1 MREENFEQYL
11 LSDEPIKSKLKA
23 VNLRLIERKFE
34 VDLNQIV
41 SDDDK
46 MYEILIRAKQETND
60 HNGNNLTLF
69 ESFINYRTEQDFKHQ
84 LNTNIRWCDT
94 VSFQELD
101 IKKEYR
107 SLLDSVA
114 KDFYIPLLSQAVKY
128 QRAVGF
134 FSSSC
139 LVEISKGI
147 SELAKNG
154 GKIQLVASP
163 YLSDEDVEA
172 IKSGYAMR
180 DQVVKEA
187 IRREMTEGKTPFEKA
202 RLNLLANLISDGVL
216 DIKIAF
222 TEDSDRMGMYH
233 EKMGIITDAKGNRV
247 AFAGS
252 MNESAT
258 AMTLNYEAIDVFCSW
273 KGEEDRVIAKE
284 NAFTSIWNDTEPNIK
299 IIDFPELKQEI
310 IEKYKRSV
318 PDFEIDKKEYSS
330 NIDTVLHTDLGTHIE
345 YCPKFPEWFK
355 LHDYQNEA
363 ITEWQKRNYRGIFDM
378 ATGTGKT
385 YTGLGA
391 LTILSKNIDYK
402 LAAIIVCPYQH
413 LVEQW
418 VEDILKFNIDP
429 IIGYS
434 DSSQK
439 DWPKRL
445 KDAIRDQKLKVRGKE
460 FFCFICTNATFSSD
474 YVQTQLA
481 KIKSDILLMVDEA
494 HNFGAPYLSCLL
506 YDNYKYRLALSAT
519 LDRHNDEEGTTKLYD
534 FFGEKC
540 IEYTLD
546 RAIEEKKLTKYKYY
560 PIVVTLTEEELEAY
574 DNLSY
579 EIGKCIMKG
588 ENGKMKLSS
597 RGEKLALKRSR
608 IVAGAK
614 NKLTMLEKV
623 IQPYIHDKH
632 ILVYCGATKG
642 LEQNQD
648 RSDVDSEDV
657 RQIDAVT
664 DLLGNKLGME
674 VSQFTSKESVEER
687 EVLKR
692 EFSAGDT
699 LKALIAIKCLD
710 EGVNIPKI
718 KTAFILA
725 STTNPKEYIQRR
737 GRVLR
742 LAEGKEYAEIYDFVT
757 LPYDTES
764 VTSLTETQV
773 KRNSTLVK
781 NELRRVEEFSR
792 IAVNMVE
799 SASLVDEIK
808 DAYGIQELN
817 WNNEEED
824 YGYGF

>member
-1 MREENFEQYL
+1 M
-11 LSDEPIKSKLKA
+11 
-23 VNLRLIERKFE
+23 
-34 VDLNQIV
+34 
-41 SDDDK
+41 
-46 MYEILIRAKQETND
+46 
-60 HNGNNLTLF
+60 
-69 ESFINYRTEQDFKHQ
+69 
-84 LNTNIRWCDT
+84 
-94 VSFQELD
+94 SFQELD
-101 IKKEYR
+101 IKNEYR

-114 KDFYIPLLSQAVKY
+114 KDFYIPLLSKAVKY

-163 YLSDEDVEA
+163 YLSDEDIEA

-180 DQVVKEA
+180 DQVVKDA
-187 IRREMTEGKTPFEKA
+187 VRREMTEGKTPFEKA

-233 EKMGIITDAKGNRV
+233 EKMGIITDAEGNRV

-258 AMTLNYEAIDVFCSW
+258 AMTLNYETIDVFCSW
-273 KGEEDRVIAKE
+273 KGEEDRVVAKE
-284 NAFTSIWNDTEPNIK
+284 NAFASIWNDTEPNIK
-299 IIDFPELKQEI
+299 IIEFPELKQEI

-318 PDFEIDKKEYSS
+318 PDFEIDKKEYSPD
-330 NIDTVLHTDLGTHIE
+330 IDTVLHTDLGIYTE
-345 YCPKFPEWFK
+345 YGPKFPEWFK
-355 LHDYQNEA
+355 LHDYQDEA
-363 ITEWQKRNYRGIFDM
+363 ITEWQKRDYRGIFDM

-391 LTILSKNIDYK
+391 LTTLSKNIDHK

-418 VEDILKFNIDP
+418 VEDILKFNIEP

-434 DSSQK
+434 ESSQK
-439 DWPKRL
+439 DWQKRL

-481 KIKSDILLMVDEA
+481 KIKSDTLLMVDEA

-506 YDNYKYRLALSAT
+506 FDNYKYRLALSAT
-519 LDRHNDEEGTTKLYD
+519 LERHNDEEGTAKLYD

-588 ENGKMKLSS
+588 KNGKMKLSS
-597 RGEKLALKRSR
+597 RGERLALQRSR
-608 IVAGAK
+608 IVAGAR
-614 NKLTMLEKV
+614 NKVTMLEEV

-648 RSDVDSEDV
+648 RSDVDSEDI
-657 RQIDAVT
+657 RQIDMVT
-664 DLLGNKLGME
+664 DLLGNKLGMD

-699 LKALIAIKCLD
+699 LKVLIAIKCLD

-742 LAEGKEYAEIYDFVT
+742 LAEGKEYAEIYDFIT
-757 LPYDTES
+757 LPYDIEE
-764 VTSLTETQV
+764 VTSLTAAQV

-781 NELRRVEEFSR
+781 NELRRAEEFSR

-799 SASLVDEIK
+799 SASLIDEIK

-817 WNNEEED
+817 WSSEEED

>member
-1 MREENFEQYL
+1 M
-11 LSDEPIKSKLKA
+11 
-23 VNLRLIERKFE
+23 
-34 VDLNQIV
+34 
-41 SDDDK
+41 
-46 MYEILIRAKQETND
+46 
-60 HNGNNLTLF
+60 
-69 ESFINYRTEQDFKHQ
+69 
-84 LNTNIRWCDT
+84 
-94 VSFQELD
+94 SFQELD
-101 IKKEYR
+101 IKNEYR

-114 KDFYIPLLSQAVKY
+114 KDFYIPLLSKAVKY

-180 DQVVKEA
+180 DQVVKDA
-187 IRREMTEGKTPFEKA
+187 VRREMTEGKTPFEKA

-233 EKMGIITDAKGNRV
+233 EKMGIITDAEGNRV

-258 AMTLNYEAIDVFCSW
+258 AMTLNYETIDVFCSW
-273 KGEEDRVIAKE
+273 KGEEDRVVAKE
-284 NAFTSIWNDTEPNIK
+284 NAFASIWNDTEPNIK
-299 IIDFPELKQEI
+299 IIEFPELKQEI
-310 IEKYKRSV
+310 IEKYKCSV
-318 PDFEIDKKEYSS
+318 PDFEIDKKEYSPD
-330 NIDTVLHTDLGTHIE
+330 IDTVLHTDLGIYTE
-345 YCPKFPEWFK
+345 YGPKFPEWFK
-355 LHDYQNEA
+355 LHDYQDEA
-363 ITEWQKRNYRGIFDM
+363 ITEWQKRDYRGIFDM

-391 LTILSKNIDYK
+391 LTTLSKNIDHK

-418 VEDILKFNIDP
+418 VEDILKFNIEP

-434 DSSQK
+434 ESSQK
-439 DWPKRL
+439 DWQKRL
-445 KDAIRDQKLKVRGKE
+445 RDAIRDQKLKVRGKE

-481 KIKSDILLMVDEA
+481 KIKSDTLLMVDEA

-506 YDNYKYRLALSAT
+506 FDNYKYRLALSAT
-519 LDRHNDEEGTTKLYD
+519 LERHNDEEGTAKLYD

-588 ENGKMKLSS
+588 KNGKMKLSS
-597 RGEKLALKRSR
+597 RGERLALQRSR
-608 IVAGAK
+608 IVAGAR
-614 NKLTMLEKV
+614 NKVTMLEEV

-648 RSDVDSEDV
+648 RSDVDSEDI
-657 RQIDAVT
+657 RQIDIVT
-664 DLLGNKLGME
+664 DLLGNKLGMD

-699 LKALIAIKCLD
+699 LKVLIAIKCLD

-742 LAEGKEYAEIYDFVT
+742 LAEGKEYAEIYDFIT
-757 LPYDTES
+757 LPYGIEE
-764 VTSLTETQV
+764 VTSLTSAQV

-781 NELRRVEEFSR
+781 NELRRAEEFSR

-799 SASLVDEIK
+799 SASLIDEIK

-817 WNNEEED
+817 WSSEEED

>member
-1 MREENFEQYL
+1 M
-11 LSDEPIKSKLKA
+11 
-23 VNLRLIERKFE
+23 
-34 VDLNQIV
+34 
-41 SDDDK
+41 
-46 MYEILIRAKQETND
+46 
-60 HNGNNLTLF
+60 
-69 ESFINYRTEQDFKHQ
+69 
-84 LNTNIRWCDT
+84 
-94 VSFQELD
+94 SFQELD
-101 IKKEYR
+101 IKREYR

-114 KDFYIPLLSQAVKY
+114 KDFYIPLLIQAVKY

-163 YLSDEDVEA
+163 YLSDEDIEA

-202 RLNLLANLISDGVL
+202 RLNLLANLISDNIL

-233 EKMGIITDAKGNRV
+233 EKMGIITDAEGNRV

-252 MNESAT
+252 MNESAA
-258 AMTLNYEAIDVFCSW
+258 AMTLNYETIDVYCSW
-273 KGEEDRVIAKE
+273 KGEVDRVIAKE
-284 NAFTSIWNDTEPNIK
+284 NAFASIWNDTEPNIK

-310 IEKYKRSV
+310 IDKYKYAV
-318 PDFEIDKKEYSS
+318 PDFEIDKKEYAPD
-330 NIDTVLHTDLGTHIE
+330 IDTVLHTDLGVYTE
-345 YCPKFPEWFK
+345 YGPKFPEWFK
-355 LHDYQNEA
+355 LHDYQDEA

-391 LTILSKNIDYK
+391 LTTLSKNLGHK

-445 KDAIRDQKLKVRGKE
+445 KNAIRDQKLKVRGRE

-474 YVQTQLA
+474 YVQAQLA
-481 KIKSDILLMVDEA
+481 KIKSDTLLMVDEA

-519 LDRHNDEEGTTKLYD
+519 LDRHNDEEGTAKLYD

-579 EIGKCIMKG
+579 EIGKCIMKDK
-588 ENGKMKLSS
+588 NGKIKLSS
-597 RGEKLALKRSR
+597 KGEKLALKRSR
-608 IVAGAK
+608 IIAGAK
-614 NKLTMLEKV
+614 NKLTMLEEV

-648 RSDVDSEDV
+648 RSDVDSEDI

-742 LAEGKEYAEIYDFVT
+742 LAEGKEYAEIYDFIT

-764 VTSLTETQV
+764 VTSLTEAQV
-773 KRNSTLVK
+773 KRNFTLVK
-781 NELRRVEEFSR
+781 NELRRAEEFSR

-799 SASLVDEIK
+799 SASLIDEIK

>member
-1 MREENFEQYL
+1 M
-11 LSDEPIKSKLKA
+11 
-23 VNLRLIERKFE
+23 
-34 VDLNQIV
+34 
-41 SDDDK
+41 
-46 MYEILIRAKQETND
+46 
-60 HNGNNLTLF
+60 
-69 ESFINYRTEQDFKHQ
+69 
-84 LNTNIRWCDT
+84 
-94 VSFQELD
+94 SFQELD
-101 IKKEYR
+101 IKNEYR

-114 KDFYIPLLSQAVKY
+114 KDFYIPLLSKAVKY

-163 YLSDEDVEA
+163 YLSDEDIEA

-180 DQVVKEA
+180 DQVVKDA
-187 IRREMTEGKTPFEKA
+187 VRREMTEGKTPFEKA

-233 EKMGIITDAKGNRV
+233 EKMGIITDAEGNRV

-258 AMTLNYEAIDVFCSW
+258 AMTLNYETIDVFCSW
-273 KGEEDRVIAKE
+273 KGEEDRVVAKE
-284 NAFTSIWNDTEPNIK
+284 NAFASIWNDTEPNIK
-299 IIDFPELKQEI
+299 IIEFPELKQEI

-318 PDFEIDKKEYSS
+318 PDFEIDKKEYSPD
-330 NIDTVLHTDLGTHIE
+330 IDTVLHTDLGIYTE
-345 YCPKFPEWFK
+345 YGPKFPEWFK
-355 LHDYQNEA
+355 LHDYQDEA
-363 ITEWQKRNYRGIFDM
+363 ITEWQKRDYRGIFDM

-391 LTILSKNIDYK
+391 LTILSKNIDHK

-418 VEDILKFNIDP
+418 VEDILKFNIEP

-434 DSSQK
+434 ESSQK
-439 DWPKRL
+439 DWQKRL

-481 KIKSDILLMVDEA
+481 KIKSDTLLMVDEA

-506 YDNYKYRLALSAT
+506 FDNYKYRLALSAT
-519 LDRHNDEEGTTKLYD
+519 LERHNDEEGTAKLYD

-588 ENGKMKLSS
+588 KNGKMKLSS
-597 RGEKLALKRSR
+597 RGERLALQRSR
-608 IVAGAK
+608 IVAGAR
-614 NKLTMLEKV
+614 NKVTMLEEV

-648 RSDVDSEDV
+648 RSDVDSEDI
-657 RQIDAVT
+657 RQIDIVT
-664 DLLGNKLGME
+664 DLLGNKLGMD

-699 LKALIAIKCLD
+699 LKVLIAIKCLD

-742 LAEGKEYAEIYDFVT
+742 LAEGKEYAEIYDFIT
-757 LPYDTES
+757 LPYGIEE
-764 VTSLTETQV
+764 VTSLTTAQV

-781 NELRRVEEFSR
+781 NELRRAEEFSR

-799 SASLVDEIK
+799 SASLIDEIK

-817 WNNEEED
+817 WSSEEED

>member
-1 MREENFEQYL
+1 MN
-11 LSDEPIKSKLKA
+11 
-23 VNLRLIERKFE
+23 
-34 VDLNQIV
+34 
-41 SDDDK
+41 
-46 MYEILIRAKQETND
+46 
-60 HNGNNLTLF
+60 
-69 ESFINYRTEQDFKHQ
+69 
-84 LNTNIRWCDT
+84 
-94 VSFQELD
+94 FQELN

-107 SLLDSVA
+107 SLLDNVA
-114 KDFYIPLLSQAVKY
+114 KDFYIPLLSRAVKY

-139 LVEISKGI
+139 LIEISKGI

-163 YLSDEDVEA
+163 YLSDEDIEA

-187 IRREMTEGKTPFEKA
+187 VRREMIEGKTPFENA

-222 TEDSDRMGMYH
+222 TEDSDRLGMYH
-233 EKMGIITDAKGNRV
+233 EKMGIIADAEGNRV

-252 MNESAT
+252 MNESST
-258 AMTLNYEAIDVFCSW
+258 AMTLNYETIDVFCSW
-273 KGEEDRVIAKE
+273 KDEEDRVIAKE

-299 IIDFPELKQEI
+299 IIEFPELKQEI

-318 PDFEIDKKEYSS
+318 PDFDIDKKEYA
-330 NIDTVLHTDLGTHIE
+330 NGIDTVLHTDLGVFTD
-345 YCPKFPEWFK
+345 YGPKFPEWFK
-355 LHDYQNEA
+355 LHDYQDEA
-363 ITEWQKRNYRGIFDM
+363 ITEWQKREYRGIFDM

-391 LTILSKNIDYK
+391 LTTLSKNIGHK
-402 LAAIIVCPYQH
+402 FAAIIVCPYQH

-418 VEDILKFNIDP
+418 VEDILRFNIEP

-434 DSSQK
+434 ESSQK
-439 DWPKRL
+439 DWQKRL

-481 KIKSDILLMVDEA
+481 KIKSDTLLMVDEA

-506 YDNYKYRLALSAT
+506 FDNYKYRLALSAT
-519 LDRHNDEEGTTKLYD
+519 LDRHNDEEGTAKLYD

-546 RAIEEKKLTKYKYY
+546 RAIQEKKLTKYKYY

-579 EIGKCIMKG
+579 EIGKCIVKG
-588 ENGKMKLSS
+588 KNGKVKLSS

-614 NKLTMLEKV
+614 NKLTLLEEV

-648 RSDVDSEDV
+648 RSDVDSEDI

-664 DLLGNKLGME
+664 DLLGNKLNMD

-692 EFSAGDT
+692 EFSEGDT
-699 LKALIAIKCLD
+699 LKVLIAIKCLD

-742 LAEGKEYAEIYDFVT
+742 LADGKDYAEIYDFIT
-757 LPYDTES
+757 LPYGIEE
-764 VTSLTETQV
+764 VTSLTAAQV

-781 NELRRVEEFSR
+781 NELRRAEEFSR

-799 SASLVDEIK
+799 SASLIDEIK

-817 WNNEEED
+817 WSSEEED

>member
-1 MREENFEQYL
+1 M
-11 LSDEPIKSKLKA
+11 
-23 VNLRLIERKFE
+23 
-34 VDLNQIV
+34 
-41 SDDDK
+41 
-46 MYEILIRAKQETND
+46 
-60 HNGNNLTLF
+60 
-69 ESFINYRTEQDFKHQ
+69 
-84 LNTNIRWCDT
+84 
-94 VSFQELD
+94 
-101 IKKEYR
+101 
-107 SLLDSVA
+107 
-114 KDFYIPLLSQAVKY
+114 
-128 QRAVGF
+128 
-134 FSSSC
+134 
-139 LVEISKGI
+139 
-147 SELAKNG
+147 
-154 GKIQLVASP
+154 VASP
-163 YLSDEDVEA
+163 YLSDEDIEA

-187 IRREMTEGKTPFEKA
+187 IRRKMTEGKTPFEKA
-202 RLNLLANLISDGVL
+202 RLNLLANLISDNIL

-233 EKMGIITDAKGNRV
+233 EKMGIITDAEGNRV

-252 MNESAT
+252 MNESAA
-258 AMTLNYEAIDVFCSW
+258 AMTLNYETIDVYCSW
-273 KGEEDRVIAKE
+273 KGEVDRVIAKE
-284 NAFTSIWNDTEPNIK
+284 NAFASIWNDTEPNIK

-310 IEKYKRSV
+310 IDKYKYAV
-318 PDFEIDKKEYSS
+318 PDFEIDKKEYAPD
-330 NIDTVLHTDLGTHIE
+330 IDTVLHTDLGVYTE
-345 YCPKFPEWFK
+345 YGPKFPEWFK
-355 LHDYQNEA
+355 LHDYQDEA

-391 LTILSKNIDYK
+391 LTTLSKNLGHK

-445 KDAIRDQKLKVRGKE
+445 KNAIRDQKLKVRGRG

-474 YVQTQLA
+474 YVQAQLA
-481 KIKSDILLMVDEA
+481 KIESDTLLMVDEA

-579 EIGKCIMKG
+579 EIGKCIMKDK
-588 ENGKMKLSS
+588 NGKIKLSS
-597 RGEKLALKRSR
+597 KGEKLALKRSR
-608 IVAGAK
+608 IIAGAK

-648 RSDVDSEDV
+648 RSDVDSEDI

-692 EFSAGDT
+692 EFSSGDT
-699 LKALIAIKCLD
+699 LKVLIAIKCLD

-742 LAEGKEYAEIYDFVT
+742 LAEGKEYAEIYDFIT

-764 VTSLTETQV
+764 VTSLTEAQV
-773 KRNSTLVK
+773 KRNFTLVK
-781 NELRRVEEFSR
+781 NELRRAEEFSR

-799 SASLVDEIK
+799 SASLIDEIK

>member
-1 MREENFEQYL
+1 M
-11 LSDEPIKSKLKA
+11 
-23 VNLRLIERKFE
+23 
-34 VDLNQIV
+34 
-41 SDDDK
+41 
-46 MYEILIRAKQETND
+46 
-60 HNGNNLTLF
+60 
-69 ESFINYRTEQDFKHQ
+69 
-84 LNTNIRWCDT
+84 
-94 VSFQELD
+94 SFQELD
-101 IKKEYR
+101 IKREYR

-114 KDFYIPLLSQAVKY
+114 KDFYIPLLIQAVKY

-163 YLSDEDVEA
+163 YLSDEDIEA

-202 RLNLLANLISDGVL
+202 RLNLLANLISDNIL

-233 EKMGIITDAKGNRV
+233 EKMGIITDAEGNRV

-252 MNESAT
+252 MNESAA
-258 AMTLNYEAIDVFCSW
+258 AMTLNYETIDVYCSW
-273 KGEEDRVIAKE
+273 KGEVDRVIAKE
-284 NAFTSIWNDTEPNIK
+284 NAFASIWNDTEPNIK
-299 IIDFPELKQEI
+299 IMDFPELKQEI
-310 IEKYKRSV
+310 IDKYKYAV
-318 PDFEIDKKEYSS
+318 PDFEIDKKEYAPD
-330 NIDTVLHTDLGTHIE
+330 IDTVLHTDLGVYTE
-345 YCPKFPEWFK
+345 YGPKFPEWFK
-355 LHDYQNEA
+355 LHDYQDEA

-391 LTILSKNIDYK
+391 LTTLSKNLGHK

-445 KDAIRDQKLKVRGKE
+445 KNAIRDQKLKVRGRE

-474 YVQTQLA
+474 YVQAQLA
-481 KIKSDILLMVDEA
+481 KIKSDTLLMVDEA

-519 LDRHNDEEGTTKLYD
+519 LDRHNDEEGTAKLYD

-579 EIGKCIMKG
+579 EIGKCIMKDK
-588 ENGKMKLSS
+588 NGKIKLSS
-597 RGEKLALKRSR
+597 KGEKLALKRSR
-608 IVAGAK
+608 IIAGAK
-614 NKLTMLEKV
+614 NKLTMLEEV

-648 RSDVDSEDV
+648 RSDVDSEDI

-699 LKALIAIKCLD
+699 LKVLIAIKCLD

-742 LAEGKEYAEIYDFVT
+742 LAEGKEYAEIYDFIT

-764 VTSLTETQV
+764 VTSLTEAQV
-773 KRNSTLVK
+773 KRNFTLVK
-781 NELRRVEEFSR
+781 NELRRAEEFSR

-799 SASLVDEIK
+799 SASLIDEIK

>member
-1 MREENFEQYL
+1 M
-11 LSDEPIKSKLKA
+11 
-23 VNLRLIERKFE
+23 
-34 VDLNQIV
+34 
-41 SDDDK
+41 
-46 MYEILIRAKQETND
+46 
-60 HNGNNLTLF
+60 
-69 ESFINYRTEQDFKHQ
+69 
-84 LNTNIRWCDT
+84 
-94 VSFQELD
+94 SFQELD

-114 KDFYIPLLSQAVKY
+114 KDFYIPLLSCAVKY

-134 FSSSC
+134 FSSSS

-163 YLSDEDVEA
+163 YLSDEDIEA

-222 TEDSDRMGMYH
+222 TEDSDRMEMYH
-233 EKMGIITDAKGNRV
+233 EKMGIITDAEGNRV

-258 AMTLNYEAIDVFCSW
+258 AMTLNYETIDVYCSW
-273 KGEEDRVIAKE
+273 KDEEDRVIAKE
-284 NAFTSIWNDTEPNIK
+284 NAFASIWNDTEPNIK

-318 PDFEIDKKEYSS
+318 PDFEIDKKEYAPD
-330 NIDTVLHTDLGTHIE
+330 IDTVLHTDLGVYSE
-345 YCPKFPEWFK
+345 YGPKFPEWFK
-355 LHDYQNEA
+355 LHDYQDEA

-391 LTILSKNIDYK
+391 LTTLSKNIGHK

-481 KIKSDILLMVDEA
+481 KIKSDTLLMVDEA

-519 LDRHNDEEGTTKLYD
+519 LDRHNDEEGTAKLYD

-588 ENGKMKLSS
+588 KNGKMKLSS

-614 NKLTMLEKV
+614 NKLTMLEEV

-648 RSDVDSEDV
+648 CTDVDSEDI

-699 LKALIAIKCLD
+699 LKVLIAIKCLD

-742 LAEGKEYAEIYDFVT
+742 LAEGKEYAEIYDFIT

-764 VTSLTETQV
+764 VTSLTEAQV

-781 NELRRVEEFSR
+781 NELRRAEEFSR

-799 SASLVDEIK
+799 SASLIDEIK

>member
-1 MREENFEQYL
+1 M
-11 LSDEPIKSKLKA
+11 
-23 VNLRLIERKFE
+23 
-34 VDLNQIV
+34 
-41 SDDDK
+41 
-46 MYEILIRAKQETND
+46 
-60 HNGNNLTLF
+60 
-69 ESFINYRTEQDFKHQ
+69 
-84 LNTNIRWCDT
+84 
-94 VSFQELD
+94 SFQELD

-134 FSSSC
+134 FSSSS

-147 SELAKNG
+147 SELAENG

-202 RLNLLANLISDGVL
+202 RLNLLANLISDNIL

-233 EKMGIITDAKGNRV
+233 EKMGIITDAEGNRV

-258 AMTLNYEAIDVFCSW
+258 AMTLNYESIDVFCSW

-284 NAFTSIWNDTEPNIK
+284 NAFASIWNDTEPNIK

-318 PDFEIDKKEYSS
+318 PDFEIDKKEYAPD
-330 NIDTVLHTDLGTHIE
+330 IDTVLHTDLGVYSE
-345 YCPKFPEWFK
+345 YGPKFPEWFK
-355 LHDYQNEA
+355 LHDYQDEA

-391 LTILSKNIDYK
+391 LTTLSKNIGHK

-481 KIKSDILLMVDEA
+481 KIKSDTLLMVDEA

-519 LDRHNDEEGTTKLYD
+519 LDRHNDEEGTAKLYD

-588 ENGKMKLSS
+588 KNGKMELSS

-614 NKLTMLEKV
+614 NKLTMLEEV

-648 RSDVDSEDV
+648 RTDVDSEDI

-699 LKALIAIKCLD
+699 LKVLIAIKCLD

-742 LAEGKEYAEIYDFVT
+742 LAEGKEYAEIYDFIT

-764 VTSLTETQV
+764 VTSLTEAQV

-781 NELRRVEEFSR
+781 NELRRAEEFSR

-799 SASLVDEIK
+799 SASLIDEIK

>member
-1 MREENFEQYL
+1 M
-11 LSDEPIKSKLKA
+11 
-23 VNLRLIERKFE
+23 
-34 VDLNQIV
+34 
-41 SDDDK
+41 
-46 MYEILIRAKQETND
+46 
-60 HNGNNLTLF
+60 
-69 ESFINYRTEQDFKHQ
+69 
-84 LNTNIRWCDT
+84 
-94 VSFQELD
+94 SFQELD

-134 FSSSC
+134 FSSSS

-147 SELAKNG
+147 SELAENG

-202 RLNLLANLISDGVL
+202 RLNLLANLISDNIL

-233 EKMGIITDAKGNRV
+233 EKMGIITDAEGNRV

-258 AMTLNYEAIDVFCSW
+258 AMTLNYESIDVFCSW

-284 NAFTSIWNDTEPNIK
+284 NAFASIWNDTEPNIK

-318 PDFEIDKKEYSS
+318 PDFEIDKKEYAPD
-330 NIDTVLHTDLGTHIE
+330 IDTVLHTDLGVYSE
-345 YCPKFPEWFK
+345 YGPKFPEWFK
-355 LHDYQNEA
+355 LHDYQDEA

-391 LTILSKNIDYK
+391 LTTLSKNIGHK

-481 KIKSDILLMVDEA
+481 KIKSDTLLMVDEA
-494 HNFGAPYLSCLL
+494 HDFGAPYLSCLL

-519 LDRHNDEEGTTKLYD
+519 LDRHNDEEGTAKLYD

-588 ENGKMKLSS
+588 KNGKMELSS

-614 NKLTMLEKV
+614 NKLTMLEEV

-648 RSDVDSEDV
+648 RTDVDSEDI

-699 LKALIAIKCLD
+699 LKVLIAIKCLD

-742 LAEGKEYAEIYDFVT
+742 LAEGKEYAEIYDFIT

-764 VTSLTETQV
+764 VTSLTEAQV

-781 NELRRVEEFSR
+781 NELRRAEEFSR

-799 SASLVDEIK
+799 SASLIDEIK

>member
-1 MREENFEQYL
+1 M
-11 LSDEPIKSKLKA
+11 
-23 VNLRLIERKFE
+23 
-34 VDLNQIV
+34 
-41 SDDDK
+41 
-46 MYEILIRAKQETND
+46 
-60 HNGNNLTLF
+60 
-69 ESFINYRTEQDFKHQ
+69 
-84 LNTNIRWCDT
+84 
-94 VSFQELD
+94 SFQELD

-114 KDFYIPLLSQAVKY
+114 KDFYIPLLIQAVKY

-163 YLSDEDVEA
+163 YLSDEDIEA

-202 RLNLLANLISDGVL
+202 RLNLLANLISDNIL

-233 EKMGIITDAKGNRV
+233 EKMGIITDAEGNRV

-252 MNESAT
+252 MNESAA
-258 AMTLNYEAIDVFCSW
+258 AMTLNYETIDVYCSW
-273 KGEEDRVIAKE
+273 KGEVDRVIAKE
-284 NAFTSIWNDTEPNIK
+284 NAFASIWNDTEPNIK

-310 IEKYKRSV
+310 IDKYKYAV
-318 PDFEIDKKEYSS
+318 PDFEIDKKEYAPD
-330 NIDTVLHTDLGTHIE
+330 IDTVLHTDLGVYTE
-345 YCPKFPEWFK
+345 YGPKFPEWFK
-355 LHDYQNEA
+355 LHDYQDEA

-391 LTILSKNIDYK
+391 LTTLSKNLGHK

-445 KDAIRDQKLKVRGKE
+445 KNAIRDQKLKVRGRE

-474 YVQTQLA
+474 YVQAQLA
-481 KIKSDILLMVDEA
+481 KIKSDTLLMVDEA

-519 LDRHNDEEGTTKLYD
+519 LDRHNDEEGTAKLYD

-579 EIGKCIMKG
+579 EIGKCIMKDK
-588 ENGKMKLSS
+588 NGKIKLSS
-597 RGEKLALKRSR
+597 KGEKLALKRSR
-608 IVAGAK
+608 IIAGAK
-614 NKLTMLEKV
+614 NKLTMLEEV

-648 RSDVDSEDV
+648 RSDVDSEDI

-699 LKALIAIKCLD
+699 LKVLIAIKCLD

-742 LAEGKEYAEIYDFVT
+742 LAEGKEYAEIYDFIT

-764 VTSLTETQV
+764 VTLLTEAQV
-773 KRNSTLVK
+773 KRNFTLVK
-781 NELRRVEEFSR
+781 NELRRAEEFSELLL
-792 IAVNMVE
+792 IWLNLQV
-799 SASLVDEIK
+799 SLMRLRMHMEYK
-808 DAYGIQELN
+808 N
-817 WNNEEED
+817 
-824 YGYGF
+824 

>member
-1 MREENFEQYL
+1 M
-11 LSDEPIKSKLKA
+11 
-23 VNLRLIERKFE
+23 
-34 VDLNQIV
+34 
-41 SDDDK
+41 
-46 MYEILIRAKQETND
+46 
-60 HNGNNLTLF
+60 
-69 ESFINYRTEQDFKHQ
+69 
-84 LNTNIRWCDT
+84 
-94 VSFQELD
+94 SFQELD
-101 IKKEYR
+101 IKNEYR

-114 KDFYIPLLSQAVKY
+114 KDFYIPLLSKAVKY

-180 DQVVKEA
+180 DQVVKDA
-187 IRREMTEGKTPFEKA
+187 VRREMTEGKTPFEKA

-233 EKMGIITDAKGNRV
+233 EKMGIITDAEGNRV

-258 AMTLNYEAIDVFCSW
+258 AMTLNYETIDVFCSW
-273 KGEEDRVIAKE
+273 KGEEDRVVAKE
-284 NAFTSIWNDTEPNIK
+284 NAFASIWNDTEPNIK
-299 IIDFPELKQEI
+299 IIEFPELKQEI

-318 PDFEIDKKEYSS
+318 PDFEIDKKEYAPD
-330 NIDTVLHTDLGTHIE
+330 IDTVLHTDLGVFTE
-345 YCPKFPEWFK
+345 YGPKFPEWFK
-355 LHDYQNEA
+355 LHDYQDEA
-363 ITEWQKRNYRGIFDM
+363 ITEWQKRDYRGIFDM

-391 LTILSKNIDYK
+391 LTTLSKNIDHK

-418 VEDILKFNIDP
+418 VEDILKFNIEP

-434 DSSQK
+434 ESSQK
-439 DWPKRL
+439 DWQKRL

-481 KIKSDILLMVDEA
+481 KIKSDTLLMVDEA

-506 YDNYKYRLALSAT
+506 FDNYKYRLALSAT
-519 LDRHNDEEGTTKLYD
+519 LERHNDEEGTAKLYD

-560 PIVVTLTEEELEAY
+560 PVVVTLTEEELEAY

-579 EIGKCIMKG
+579 EIGKCMMKG
-588 ENGKMKLSS
+588 KNGKMKLSS
-597 RGEKLALKRSR
+597 RGERLALQRSR

-614 NKLTMLEKV
+614 NKVTMLEEV

-648 RSDVDSEDV
+648 RSDVDGEDI
-657 RQIDAVT
+657 RQIDMVT
-664 DLLGNKLGME
+664 DLLGNKLGMD

-699 LKALIAIKCLD
+699 LKVLIAIKCLD

-742 LAEGKEYAEIYDFVT
+742 LAEGKEYAEIYDFIT
-757 LPYDTES
+757 LPYGIEE
-764 VTSLTETQV
+764 VTSLTSAQV

-781 NELRRVEEFSR
+781 NELRRAEEFSR

-799 SASLVDEIK
+799 SASLIDEIK

-817 WNNEEED
+817 WSSEEED

>member
-1 MREENFEQYL
+1 M
-11 LSDEPIKSKLKA
+11 
-23 VNLRLIERKFE
+23 
-34 VDLNQIV
+34 
-41 SDDDK
+41 
-46 MYEILIRAKQETND
+46 
-60 HNGNNLTLF
+60 
-69 ESFINYRTEQDFKHQ
+69 
-84 LNTNIRWCDT
+84 
-94 VSFQELD
+94 SFQELD

-330 NIDTVLHTDLGTHIE
+330 NIDTVLHTDLGTHTE

-385 YTGLGA
+385 YTGLAA

-474 YVQTQLA
+474 YVQNQLA

>member
-1 MREENFEQYL
+1 M
-11 LSDEPIKSKLKA
+11 
-23 VNLRLIERKFE
+23 
-34 VDLNQIV
+34 
-41 SDDDK
+41 
-46 MYEILIRAKQETND
+46 
-60 HNGNNLTLF
+60 
-69 ESFINYRTEQDFKHQ
+69 
-84 LNTNIRWCDT
+84 
-94 VSFQELD
+94 SFQELD

-114 KDFYIPLLSQAVKY
+114 KDFYIPLLSCAVKY

-134 FSSSC
+134 FSSSS

-163 YLSDEDVEA
+163 YLSDEDIEA
-172 IKSGYAMR
+172 IKNGYAMR

-233 EKMGIITDAKGNRV
+233 EKMGIITDAEGNRV

-258 AMTLNYEAIDVFCSW
+258 AMTLNYETIDVYCSW
-273 KGEEDRVIAKE
+273 KDEEDRVIAKE
-284 NAFTSIWNDTEPNIK
+284 NAFASIWNDTEPNIK

-318 PDFEIDKKEYSS
+318 PDFEIDKKEYAPD
-330 NIDTVLHTDLGTHIE
+330 IDTVLHTDLGVYSE
-345 YCPKFPEWFK
+345 YGPKFPEWFK
-355 LHDYQNEA
+355 LHDYQDEA

-391 LTILSKNIDYK
+391 LTTLSKNIGHK

-481 KIKSDILLMVDEA
+481 KIKSDTLLMVDEA

-506 YDNYKYRLALSAT
+506 YDNYKYHLALSAT
-519 LDRHNDEEGTTKLYD
+519 LDRHNDEEGTAKLYD

-588 ENGKMKLSS
+588 KNGKMKLSS

-614 NKLTMLEKV
+614 NKLTMLEEV

-648 RSDVDSEDV
+648 CTDVDSEDI

-699 LKALIAIKCLD
+699 LKVLIAIKCLD

-742 LAEGKEYAEIYDFVT
+742 LAEGKEYAEIYDFIT

-764 VTSLTETQV
+764 VTSLTEAQV

-781 NELRRVEEFSR
+781 NELRRAEEFSR

-799 SASLVDEIK
+799 SASLIDEIK

>member
-1 MREENFEQYL
+1 M
-11 LSDEPIKSKLKA
+11 
-23 VNLRLIERKFE
+23 
-34 VDLNQIV
+34 
-41 SDDDK
+41 
-46 MYEILIRAKQETND
+46 
-60 HNGNNLTLF
+60 
-69 ESFINYRTEQDFKHQ
+69 
-84 LNTNIRWCDT
+84 
-94 VSFQELD
+94 SFQELD

-134 FSSSC
+134 FSSSS

-222 TEDSDRMGMYH
+222 TEDSDCMGMYH
-233 EKMGIITDAKGNRV
+233 EKMGIITDAEGNRV

-258 AMTLNYEAIDVFCSW
+258 AMTLNYETIDVFCSW
-273 KGEEDRVIAKE
+273 KGEDDRVVAKE
-284 NAFTSIWNDTEPNIK
+284 NAFASIWNDTEPNIK

-318 PDFEIDKKEYSS
+318 PDFEIDKKEYAPD
-330 NIDTVLHTDLGTHIE
+330 IDTVLHTDLGVYTE
-345 YCPKFPEWFK
+345 YGPKFPEWFK
-355 LHDYQNEA
+355 LHDYQDEA

-391 LTILSKNIDYK
+391 LTTLSENIEHK

-474 YVQTQLA
+474 YVQSQLA
-481 KIKSDILLMVDEA
+481 KIKSDTLLMVDEA

-519 LDRHNDEEGTTKLYD
+519 LDRHNDEEGTAKLYD

-588 ENGKMKLSS
+588 KNGKIKLSS

-614 NKLTMLEKV
+614 NKLTMLEEV

-648 RSDVDSEDV
+648 RTDIDSEDI

-699 LKALIAIKCLD
+699 LKVLIAIKCLD

-742 LAEGKEYAEIYDFVT
+742 LAEGKEYAEIYDFIT

-781 NELRRVEEFSR
+781 NELRRAEEFSR

-799 SASLVDEIK
+799 SASLIDEIK

>member
-1 MREENFEQYL
+1 M
-11 LSDEPIKSKLKA
+11 
-23 VNLRLIERKFE
+23 
-34 VDLNQIV
+34 
-41 SDDDK
+41 
-46 MYEILIRAKQETND
+46 
-60 HNGNNLTLF
+60 
-69 ESFINYRTEQDFKHQ
+69 SFK
-84 LNTNIRWCDT
+84 
-94 VSFQELD
+94 ELD

-114 KDFYIPLLSQAVKY
+114 KDFYIPLLIQAVKY

-163 YLSDEDVEA
+163 YLSDEDIEA

-187 IRREMTEGKTPFEKA
+187 IRRKMTEGKTPFEKA
-202 RLNLLANLISDGVL
+202 RLNLLANLISDNIL

-233 EKMGIITDAKGNRV
+233 EKMGIITDAEGNRV

-252 MNESAT
+252 MNESAA
-258 AMTLNYEAIDVFCSW
+258 AMTLNYETIDVYCSW
-273 KGEEDRVIAKE
+273 KGEVDRVIAKE
-284 NAFTSIWNDTEPNIK
+284 NAFASIWNDTEPNIK

-310 IEKYKRSV
+310 IDKYKYAV
-318 PDFEIDKKEYSS
+318 PDFEIDKKEYAPD
-330 NIDTVLHTDLGTHIE
+330 IDTVLHTDLGVYTE
-345 YCPKFPEWFK
+345 YGPKFPEWFK
-355 LHDYQNEA
+355 LHDYQDEA

-391 LTILSKNIDYK
+391 LTTLSKNLGHK

-439 DWPKRL
+439 YWPKRL
-445 KDAIRDQKLKVRGKE
+445 KNAIRDQKLKVRGRG

-474 YVQTQLA
+474 YVQAQLA
-481 KIKSDILLMVDEA
+481 KIKSDTLLMVDEA

-579 EIGKCIMKG
+579 EIGKCIMKDK
-588 ENGKMKLSS
+588 NGKIKLSS
-597 RGEKLALKRSR
+597 KGEKLALKRSR
-608 IVAGAK
+608 IIAGAK

-648 RSDVDSEDV
+648 RSDVDSEDI

-692 EFSAGDT
+692 EFSSGDT
-699 LKALIAIKCLD
+699 LKVLIAIKCLD

-742 LAEGKEYAEIYDFVT
+742 LAEGKEYAEIYDFIT

-764 VTSLTETQV
+764 VTSLTEAQV
-773 KRNSTLVK
+773 KRNFTLVK
-781 NELRRVEEFSR
+781 NELRRAEEFSR

-799 SASLVDEIK
+799 SASLIDEIK

>member
-1 MREENFEQYL
+1 M
-11 LSDEPIKSKLKA
+11 
-23 VNLRLIERKFE
+23 
-34 VDLNQIV
+34 
-41 SDDDK
+41 
-46 MYEILIRAKQETND
+46 
-60 HNGNNLTLF
+60 
-69 ESFINYRTEQDFKHQ
+69 
-84 LNTNIRWCDT
+84 
-94 VSFQELD
+94 SFQELD

-114 KDFYIPLLSQAVKY
+114 KDFYIPLLSRAVKY

-134 FSSSC
+134 FSSSS

-163 YLSDEDVEA
+163 YLSDEDIEA

-233 EKMGIITDAKGNRV
+233 EKMGIITDAEGNRV

-258 AMTLNYEAIDVFCSW
+258 AMTLNYETIDVYCSW
-273 KGEEDRVIAKE
+273 KDEEDRVIAKE
-284 NAFTSIWNDTEPNIK
+284 NAFASIWNDTEPNIK

-318 PDFEIDKKEYSS
+318 PDFEIDKKEHAPD
-330 NIDTVLHTDLGTHIE
+330 IDTVLHTDLGVYSE
-345 YCPKFPEWFK
+345 YGPKFPEWFK
-355 LHDYQNEA
+355 LHDYQDEA

-391 LTILSKNIDYK
+391 LTTLSKNIGHK

-481 KIKSDILLMVDEA
+481 KIKSDTLLMVDEA

-519 LDRHNDEEGTTKLYD
+519 LDRHNDEEGTAKLYD

-588 ENGKMKLSS
+588 KNGKMKLSS

-614 NKLTMLEKV
+614 NKLTMLEEV

-648 RSDVDSEDV
+648 CTDVDSEDI

-699 LKALIAIKCLD
+699 LKVLIAIKCLD

-742 LAEGKEYAEIYDFVT
+742 LAEGKEYAEIYDFIT

-764 VTSLTETQV
+764 VTSLTEAQV

-781 NELRRVEEFSR
+781 NELRRAEEFSR

-799 SASLVDEIK
+799 SASLIDEIK

>member
-1 MREENFEQYL
+1 M
-11 LSDEPIKSKLKA
+11 
-23 VNLRLIERKFE
+23 
-34 VDLNQIV
+34 
-41 SDDDK
+41 
-46 MYEILIRAKQETND
+46 
-60 HNGNNLTLF
+60 
-69 ESFINYRTEQDFKHQ
+69 
-84 LNTNIRWCDT
+84 
-94 VSFQELD
+94 SFQELD

-134 FSSSC
+134 FSSSS

-163 YLSDEDVEA
+163 YLSDEDIEA

-233 EKMGIITDAKGNRV
+233 EKMGIITDAEGNRV

-258 AMTLNYEAIDVFCSW
+258 AMTLNYETIDVYCSW
-273 KGEEDRVIAKE
+273 RDEEDRVIAKE
-284 NAFTSIWNDTEPNIK
+284 NSFASIWNDTEPNIK

-318 PDFEIDKKEYSS
+318 PDFEIDKKEYAPD
-330 NIDTVLHTDLGTHIE
+330 IDTVLHTDLGVYTE
-345 YCPKFPEWFK
+345 YGPKFPEWFK
-355 LHDYQNEA
+355 LHDYQAEA

-391 LTILSKNIDYK
+391 LTTLSKNIGHK

-481 KIKSDILLMVDEA
+481 KIKSDTLLMVDEA

-519 LDRHNDEEGTTKLYD
+519 LDRHNDEEGTAKLYD

-588 ENGKMKLSS
+588 KNGKMKLSS

-614 NKLTMLEKV
+614 NKLTMLEEV
-623 IQPYIHDKH
+623 IHPYIHDKH

-648 RSDVDSEDV
+648 RTDVDSEDI

-699 LKALIAIKCLD
+699 LKVLIAIKCLD

-742 LAEGKEYAEIYDFVT
+742 LAEGKEYAEIYDFIT

-764 VTSLTETQV
+764 VTSLTEAQV

-781 NELRRVEEFSR
+781 NELRRAEEFSR

-799 SASLVDEIK
+799 SASLIDEIK

>member
-1 MREENFEQYL
+1 M
-11 LSDEPIKSKLKA
+11 
-23 VNLRLIERKFE
+23 
-34 VDLNQIV
+34 
-41 SDDDK
+41 
-46 MYEILIRAKQETND
+46 
-60 HNGNNLTLF
+60 
-69 ESFINYRTEQDFKHQ
+69 
-84 LNTNIRWCDT
+84 
-94 VSFQELD
+94 SFQELD

-284 NAFTSIWNDTEPNIK
+284 NAFISIWNDTEPNIK